1 MSAAAKI
8 HEALTAAGI
17 PIDGV
22 SVGPT
27 GLRIDFRTEATAQQ
41 RLQAQAIAAGVDI
54 VPRKPADRAAV
65 RQAIAALSAADR
77 QRLMIETTVDWL
89 IDHPQAA
96 RKLGIAV
103 DGDEPTA
110 NSARV

>member
-1 MSAAAKI
+1 MSAAAKV
-8 HEALTAAGI
+8 HEALAAAGI

-22 SVGPT
+22 AVGSA
-27 GLRIDFRTEATAQQ
+27 GMRIDFRPEATAPQ
-41 RLQAQAIAAGVDI
+41 RQQAQAIAASVA
-54 VPRKPADRAAV
+54 VLPRKPADRAAV

-89 IDHPQAA
+89 LDHPQAA

-103 DGDEPTA
+103 DGDAPAE
-110 NSARV
+110 